1 MPEIKRDEPK
11 NLEAEMCLL
20 GCAFL
25 SNVAL
30 EKASEELTSDM
41 FYDEKNRIIFNA
53 MVEIQKQKSPMDAT
67 ILKNE
72 IEKVNPINKIG
83 GVEYLS
89 EVIDS
94 VVSAS
99 NVDSYIN
106 IIREKYLRR
115 KLIRVCENIENSAR
129 DEVTD
134 TNFIVEN
141 AEKEIFTVTHTRR
154 SGEFKT
160 SAEVIKN
167 AKSQLEDLSKRKS
180 EITGIA
186 TGFADFDRL
195 TSGLHPNELIIIA
208 ARPAMGKTAFALN
221 VAVHAAISSGKAVAV
236 FNLEMSAEQLMFRM
250 ISAAGAVDGNKLK
263 TGNLLNDDWKK
274 VNEAMSELSDAPL
287 YIEDTPG
294 ITISEIRAK
303 CRRLDSTTPGGL
315 GLVVIDYLQLIS
327 GGPGYGNNRQQEVS
341 DISRSLKTMAMELG
355 IPVIALAQLSRNVEG
370 RENKRPI
377 MSDLRESGSIE
388 QDADIVAFLYRDD
401 YYNKPAGTVEENNIS
416 ISELIIGKH
425 RSGANGTIE
434 LLFEKNISNFRNYIK
449 NVQEN

>member
-1 MPEIKRDEPK
+1 MSEIKATEPR
-11 NLEAEMCLL
+11 NIEAEMSLL

-25 SNVAL
+25 SSIAL
-30 EKASEELTSDM
+30 EKVVEELNSDM

-53 MVEIQKQKSPMDAT
+53 MVEIHKRKDPMDAT

-72 IEKVNPINKIG
+72 IEKINPINKIG

-94 VVSAS
+94 VVTAS
-99 NVDSYIN
+99 NVESYIG
-106 IIREKYLRR
+106 IVREKYLRR
-115 KLIRVCENIENSAR
+115 KLINVCENIEKNAR

-134 TNFIVEN
+134 TGYVIES
-141 AEKEIFTVTHTRR
+141 AEKEIFTVTKTRR

-160 SAEVIKN
+160 SAEVVKN
-167 AKSQLEDLSKRKS
+167 AKSQLEELSKRKS
-180 EITGIA
+180 NITGIS
-186 TGFADFDRL
+186 TGFADFDKL
-195 TSGLHPNELIIIA
+195 TSGLHANELIIIA

-221 VAVHAAISSGKAVAV
+221 IAVNAALTSGKAVAV

-250 ISAAGAVDGNKLK
+250 ISAAGAVQGNKLK

-274 VNEAMSELSDAPL
+274 VNEAMSELADAPIF
-287 YIEDTPG
+287 IEDTPG
-294 ITISEIRAK
+294 ITIGEIRAK
-303 CRRLDSTTPGGL
+303 CRRLDSTSGGL

-341 DISRSLKTMAMELG
+341 DISRNLKTMAMELG
-355 IPVIALAQLSRNVEG
+355 VPVIALAQLSRNVEG

-401 YYNKPAGTVEENNIS
+401 YYNKPAGQTEENNIS
-416 ISELIIGKH
+416 VSELIIGKH
-425 RSGANGTIE
+425 RSGATGTIE

>member
-1 MPEIKRDEPK
+1 MAEVNNTEPK
-11 NLEAEMCLL
+11 NLEAEMSVL

-25 SNVAL
+25 SSVAL
-30 EKASEELTSDM
+30 EKISEELTADM
-41 FYDEKNRIIFNA
+41 FFDEKNRIIFNA
-53 MVEIQKQKSPMDAT
+53 MVEIHKRKDAIDAT

-72 IEKVNPINKIG
+72 IEKINPINKIG

-94 VVSAS
+94 VVTAS

-106 IIREKYLRR
+106 IIRQKFLRR
-115 KLIRVCENIENSAR
+115 KLINVCMNIEKNAR
-129 DEVTD
+129 DEAMETGYV
-134 TNFIVEN
+134 VES
-141 AEKEIFTVTHTRR
+141 AEREIFTVTKTRR
-154 SGEFKT
+154 AGEFKT

-167 AKSQLEDLSKRKS
+167 AKQQLEDLSKRKND
-180 EITGIA
+180 ITGIA
-186 TGFADFDRL
+186 TGFADFDKL
-195 TSGLHPNELIIIA
+195 TSGLHPNELIIVA

-221 VAVHAAISSGKAVAV
+221 MAVHAALTSGKAVAI

-274 VNEAMSELSDAPL
+274 VNEAMSELSEAPL

-303 CRRLDSTTPGGL
+303 CRRLDSQTGGL
-315 GLVVIDYLQLIS
+315 GLIVIDYLQLIS

-355 IPVIALAQLSRNVEG
+355 VPVVALAQLSRNVEG

-401 YYNKPAGTVEENNIS
+401 YYNKQPGQIEENNIS
-416 ISELIIGKH
+416 VSELIVGKH